1 MLSKTESLF
10 IATKFN
16 DVARARLILRW
27 EQLETERKQAVKS
40 EPRGLLVTE
49 REILLKGDEIR
60 RQEIVKENANAD
72 GCLTTREVASGG
84 RYKICEEYA
93 EMCLSQDRAFHYYGL
108 NGEKKQRLYLVWT
121 PEGAEF
127 IKDCVNE

>member
-1 MLSKTESLF
+1 
-10 IATKFN
+10 
-16 DVARARLILRW
+16 
-27 EQLETERKQAVKS
+27 VKA
-40 EPRGLLVTE
+40 EPQKLLVTE
-49 REILLKGDEIR
+49 REILLRGDEIR
-60 RQEIVKENANAD
+60 REKIVRENANAD
-72 GCLTTREVASGG
+72 GCLTTSEVASLLDMTVKELNRILVEKGIIYYNGG

-127 IKDCVNE
+127 IKDFVNE